1 MSEKTIFA
9 VNVLRSRVGLNS
21 GSFPTGRASR
31 SCVLSGIRAVK
42 KNAQYVHNLCFPL
55 NFVGYRDF
63 ESINPVFFTYLVI

>member
-42 KNAQYVHNLCFPL
+42 KMHNTSTISVFPL
-55 NFVGYRDF
+55 ILWVTGISKVLTRCF
-63 ESINPVFFTYLVI
+63 SPT